1 MLIKKKN
8 LILITFIFILML
20 MYLIIICRKSKEN
33 FDNNKKEFVNNK
45 KVIIVHTN
53 KSYAYANHICKK
65 IKYECLKTNTYN
77 LGILYS
83 EQKKNIKNQNIII
96 HPRTATPLDSKW
108 IILLKEL
115 EKEGVKVVN
124 PPRLLQLT
132 SNKLECSFVLY
143 NNGINHPKTWKGFKD
158 QKTLNLIKSLLKKH
172 EKLIIKP
179 SNSISQGAY
188 VKKIEQNNS
197 DIEISKKIE
206 SIPTNPFVIQEY
218 VDYIALYRVIVIN
231 GQALPFSFIDKPTK
245 DNWKVSVCLNR
256 TRMKFVPNPDKRI
269 LKLGVDTQNVLNKY
283 INNPYKGIH
292 FIDIFETKDNK
303 FTISE
308 INTACSLFIHER
320 LAKDAKHPNWEISK
334 YIAEYLNSL

>member
-1 MLIKKKN
+1 MLIQN
-8 LILITFIFILML
+8 LVLIILILIILL
-20 MYLIIICRKSKEN
+20 VICRKNKEG
-33 FDNNKKEFVNNK
+33 FENNK

-53 KSYAYANHICKK
+53 KSYAYANNICKK
-65 IKYECLKTNTYN
+65 IKYRCLKTNTNN
-77 LGILYS
+77 LEKIYL
-83 EQKKNIKNQNIII
+83 EQKKNTKNKNIII
-96 HPRTATPLDSKW
+96 HPRTATPMDSKW
-108 IILLKEL
+108 IILLKDL

-158 QKTLNLIKSLLKKH
+158 KKTLNLIKSLLKKNK
-172 EKLIIKP
+172 KLIIKP

-188 VKKIEQNNS
+188 VKKIEQTTNNK
-197 DIEISKKIE
+197 EILKKME

-218 VDYIALYRVIVIN
+218 IDYIALYRVIVIN
-231 GQALPFSFIDKPTK
+231 GKALPFSYIDRPTK

-256 TRMKFVPNPDKRI
+256 TRMKFVSNPDIRI
-269 LKLGVDTQNVLNKY
+269 LQLAVDTQNVLNKY
-283 INNPYKGIH
+283 IKNPYKGIH

-308 INTACSLFIHER
+308 INTACSLFIHEK
-320 LAKDAKHPNWEISK
+320 LARDANHPKWEISK

>member
-1 MLIKKKN
+1 MIIKNKN
-8 LILITFIFILML
+8 LILITFILILIL
-20 MYLIIICRKSKEN
+20 MYLLIICQKSNKNVE
-33 FDNNKKEFVNNK
+33 NNKEGFENNK

-65 IKYECLKTNTYN
+65 IKYKCLKTNTHN
-77 LGILYS
+77 LENLYL
-83 EQKKNIKNQNIII
+83 EQKNTKNKNIII

-108 IILLKEL
+108 IILLKKL

-158 QKTLNLIKSLLKKH
+158 QKTLNLIKYLLKKH

-188 VKKIEQNNS
+188 VKKIEQNSS
-197 DIEISKKIE
+197 DMDISKKIE

-218 VDYIALYRVIVIN
+218 VDYIALYRVIIIN
-231 GQALPFSFIDKPTK
+231 GKALPFSFIDRPTK

-269 LKLGVDTQNVLNKY
+269 LQLGVDTQNVINRY

-292 FIDIFETKDNK
+292 FIDIFETIDNK

-320 LAKDAKHPNWEISK
+320 LAKEANHPNWEISK